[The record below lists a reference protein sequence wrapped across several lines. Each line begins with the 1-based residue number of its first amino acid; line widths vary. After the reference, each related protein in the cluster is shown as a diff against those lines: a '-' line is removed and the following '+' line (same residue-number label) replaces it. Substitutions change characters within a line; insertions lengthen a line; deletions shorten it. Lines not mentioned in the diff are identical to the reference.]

1 MKYILLLAFLVCV
14 VSSKIVGRPPG
25 GGPNSCSGQYTIGA
39 LRDVAICEFR
49 PGNKRGGGPMV
60 KPGNDLVWNGTHF
73 VAEDYKITLCHN
85 PNGPSPQT
93 ITISAHALAAHLAH
107 GDTEGVC
114 PDCFCSLDELDDTDM
129 IDMATTFDHL
139 GFNLTGTEKWKPHDA
154 MRLGGS
160 DASLLPNGNT
170 LEVVGTTNL
179 GDPDSNTAT
188 GLNAVTIGNRNT
200 ASNNNAAAV
209 GGTRVRATAPQSFG
223 GGGFNNQATGLN
235 SAVVGG
241 ANGQATNQQT
251 FVGGGFI
258 CKATGALSGTLAGG
272 DLTASGD
279 FAANVGGQRTTSSGN
294 RALCGGGRVNQA
306 SGRDSTALG
315 GFCNNATIIH
325 SSVFGTNTGAGTT
338 IASMAIGHC
347 NEDTGALF
355 MIGNGVVTDPNLD
368 LNTGCGCNST
378 SNAMEVSEAGDL
390 TIAGDLDVKGSCG
403 KCGGAP
409 AVRITVVALTTAAP
423 VPVPSGSP
431 SIALVTCP
439 AGTRVGTWECTVAA
453 TGPPTTVL
461 ESAGYRTPPTV
472 LTPIVECR
480 WRNVG
485 LAPSTFQGRV
495 TAYCEPGPLP

>member
-1 MKYILLLAFLVCV
+1 M
-14 VSSKIVGRPPG
+14 SGSPG
-25 GGPNSCSGQYTIGA
+25 GKGKTCSGQYTIGA
-39 LRDVAICEFR
+39 LRDVAICEFQ
-49 PGNKRGGGPMV
+49 PGNSKRGPGPLI
-60 KPGNDLVWNGTHF
+60 KAGDGLVYNGTHF
-73 VAEDYKITLCHN
+73 VGEGHKVTICHIR
-85 PNGPSPQT
+85 NGLSPIT
-93 ITISAHALAAHLAH
+93 ITVSPKAVQAHLAH
-107 GDTEGVC
+107 GDTEGPC
-114 PDCFCSLDELDDTDM
+114 PDCFCSLDE
-129 IDMATTFDHL
+129 IDGVGMVNMSETFDILVH
-139 GFNLTGTEKWKPHDA
+139 NLTGSGEYKPHDVL
-154 MRLGGS
+154 RLQGT
-160 DASLLPNGNT
+160 DASLLPNDNT
-170 LEVVGTTNL
+170 LEVVGTANF

-188 GLNAVTIGNRNT
+188 GLNAFTVGNRNT

-279 FAANVGGQRTTSSGN
+279 FAANVGGQRTTASGN
-294 RALCGGGRVNQA
+294 RALCGGGRVNLA
-306 SGRDSTALG
+306 SGKDSTALG
-315 GFCNNATIIH
+315 GFCNNVTVIH
-325 SSVFGTNTGAGTT
+325 GSVFGTNTETGTT

-347 NEDTGALF
+347 NNDTGALF

-403 KCGGAP
+403 KCGAVP

-485 LAPSTFQGRV
+485 LVPSTFQGRV